1 MSKNEPRPEAPDE
14 HKPARCAKHPRD
26 EEERDAPAKRKP
38 LFRIVPVDPKNTLN
52 FEDTADK

>member
-1 MSKNEPRPEAPDE
+1 MNENQRKPPETSQAPSKHCAKSRSPDAPEEEAPS
-14 HKPARCAKHPRD
+14 A
-26 EEERDAPAKRKP
+26 KP